1 MNRNG
6 LWDFVVLILEKKG
19 NAMKKS
25 LLVIL
30 ALSLFCLS
38 AWSGEKKYT
47 VGMLV
52 FQEDMYFKQN
62 IFGAQDFAKQH
73 GIELLVTNTRN
84 NLSREAEQIN
94 TYATRGVNAIIGYAL
109 SFQGGSINII
119 DRVRDKGVIT
129 ALPPKFTGH
138 SDFIVGSSHEQLG
151 ANAAIGAKDFI
162 IENFTGK
169 TINIAI
175 LGFRVQGAEANDGR
189 IKGFMDELRKIE
201 GVTVNEVGYQDG
213 YITQMAMKKAT
224 DMMTANPEINFF
236 YCANEGGTVGATMAV
251 KNMGRQNKIF
261 VCGTDA
267 SEQTVQFLLSNDNIL
282 QSIGAQKPYDWGW
295 AMCEAVFNKLEG
307 NPGPAYVNIDSSGLS
322 RANRQELNEF
332 LAELKAMSAR

>member
-1 MNRNG
+1 MRKC
-6 LWDFVVLILEKKG
+6 LY
-19 NAMKKS
+19 A
-25 LLVIL
+25 IL
-30 ALSLFCLS
+30 ALSLFCLP
-38 AWSGEKKYT
+38 ALSGEKKYT

-62 IFGAQDFAKQH
+62 IFGAEDFAKKH

-94 TYATRGVNAIIGYAL
+94 TYATRGVDAIIGYAL
-109 SFQGGSINII
+109 SFKGGSINII
-119 DRVRDKGVIT
+119 DKVREKGIIT
-129 ALPPKFTGH
+129 AFPPEFTGH
-138 SDFIVGSSHEQLG
+138 SDFIIGSSHEQLG
-151 ANAAIGAKDFI
+151 ANAALGAKDFI
-162 IENFTGK
+162 VKNFAGK
-169 TINIAI
+169 TINIAT

-189 IKGFMDELRKIE
+189 IKGFMDELKKIE
-201 GVTVNEVGYQDG
+201 GITVNEVGYQDG
-213 YITQMAMKKAT
+213 YITQAAMKKAT
-224 DMMTANPEINFF
+224 DMITANPDINFF

-267 SEQTVQFLLSNDNIL
+267 SEQTIQFLLSDDNIL

-295 AMCEAVFNKLEG
+295 AMCEAVYNKLEG
-307 NPGPAYVNIDSSGLS
+307 KPGDSYINIDSFGLS
-322 RANRQELNEF
+322 RANKEQLNSF